1 MINSQYAGTQPPF
14 ANRTGGEIGDWRMR
28 SVEIGQQPRMAD
40 DLLQHHAGT
49 IQSLWAGVAQRY
61 QVSEQAFTDRV
72 IQILQRSLTRSTGG
86 GKSAETSPAEGPHPS
101 NPAPSLQEGEELLAS
116 LHAEELVHAL
126 ACEAGDERAW
136 LDFESRFRVPLQGAA
151 RALTKDDGEAE
162 ELVQYVYGEL
172 YGIRLEGERRLS
184 KFAHYSGRGSLGGW
198 LRAVVYQCFIDRKRL
213 TSRFEQ
219 VEEVEEF
226 DRLLLASP
234 AQSNGLLSS
243 PPARPDELEDQR
255 LREATETALARALAT
270 ADARTRLLLQFYYF
284 DDMTLR
290 EIGQMMGVHEA
301 TISRWLARA
310 QKDVRRRTEEILTRD
325 FGLGRREVTECLHL
339 AARTEIDVRD
349 LLRDVNGPAAR
360 RAP

>member
-1 MINSQYAGTQPPF
+1 MDESE
-14 ANRTGGEIGDWRMR
+14 RIGDQRQEKSSVR
-28 SVEIGQQPRMAD
+28 DRKRPVEIGQQPKMVD

-61 QVSEQAFTDRV
+61 QVSEQTFTDRV
-72 IQILQRSLTRSTGG
+72 IQILQRSLARSSGP
-86 GKSAETSPAEGPHPS
+86 GKSTERVPSETPDLPPPTAQP
-101 NPAPSLQEGEELLAS
+101 QEADDLLAS

-136 LDFESRFRVPLQGAA
+136 LDFESRFRAPLQSAA

-184 KFAHYSGRGSLGGW
+184 KFAHYAGRGSLGGW

-226 DRLLLASP
+226 DRLLLAAPSH
-234 AQSNGLLSS
+234 SNGMLAS
-243 PPARPDELEDQR
+243 PPARPDELEDRR

-270 ADARTRLLLQFYYF
+270 ADTRTRLLLQFYYF
-284 DDMTLR
+284 DDLTLR

-310 QKDVRRRTEEILTRD
+310 QKDVRRRTEEILARD
-325 FGLGRREVTECLHL
+325 FGLGRREVAECLQL
-339 AARTEIDVRD
+339 AARTEIDVRE

>member
-1 MINSQYAGTQPPF
+1 MVN
-14 ANRTGGEIGDWRMR
+14 
-28 SVEIGQQPRMAD
+28 
-40 DLLQHHAGT
+40 DLLQHHART

-72 IQILQRSLTRSTGG
+72 IQILQRSLSRSTGAD
-86 GKSAETSPAEGPHPS
+86 KSTERNPAERSDPIH
-101 NPAPSLQEGEELLAS
+101 PAPSTQEVDDLLAS
-116 LHAEELVHAL
+116 LHTEELVHAL

-136 LDFESRFRVPLQGAA
+136 LDFESRFRAPLQSAA

-234 AQSNGLLSS
+234 AQSNGILSS

-255 LREATETALARALAT
+255 LREATETALTRALAT

-284 DDMTLR
+284 DDLTLR

-325 FGLGRREVTECLHL
+325 FGLGRREVAECLHL

>member
-14 ANRTGGEIGDWRMR
+14 ANRTGGEIVDWRMR
-28 SVEIGQQPRMAD
+28 SVEIGQQPRMVD

-72 IQILQRSLTRSTGG
+72 TQILQRNLTRSTGG
-86 GKSAETSPAEGPHPS
+86 GKSAERSLAEGARPGHPAS
-101 NPAPSLQEGEELLAS
+101 SLQEGEELLAS

-136 LDFESRFRVPLQGAA
+136 LDFESRFRVPLQSAA

-284 DDMTLR
+284 DDLTLR

-325 FGLGRREVTECLHL
+325 FSLGRREVAECLHL